1 MIIVGFFGGVALKKP
16 SINIARVA
24 AEAGVGVGTVSRVLN
39 DSEQVSDETRE
50 RVLATVARLNYRPL
64 RSASSLSRGR
74 TGAVGLLVSDITR
87 PSVVERLVGVMD
99 VLNATGLDTVVM
111 NAQNRT
117 QLDHHLSS
125 LTDERRVD
133 GIIVISIGIAPERVA
148 RIRELDVPLVLIDSD
163 LDALPRVCIDD
174 VGGGQMAAE
183 HLVSLGHRR
192 IGFLGENSD
201 IAMGMPSSEKRYQ
214 GYLRAL
220 EAAGIEPDFDLV
232 VRGPHSSDAAA
243 ALTTV
248 LLGVGKDR
256 PTAICASSDTIAVG
270 VIKALHQLGRHV
282 PGDCAVIG
290 FDDIEIA
297 SLLDL
302 STIRQPLRESGARG
316 ASMMV
321 ALLGGQRV
329 EPLREELALEVV
341 PRSSSMGPL
350 ATLAGAPRDFDGR
363 RDLHILQRGAGTV
376 SWGRAFN

>member
-1 MIIVGFFGGVALKKP
+1 VIIAGFFGGVALKKP

-39 DSEQVSDETRE
+39 DSDQVSDATRE
-50 RVLATVARLNYRPL
+50 RVLRTAARLNYRPL

-74 TGAVGLLVSDITR
+74 TGSVGLLVSDITR
-87 PSVVERLVGVMD
+87 PSVVERLVGVID
-99 VLNATGLDTVVM
+99 VLNAAGLDAVVM

-117 QLDHHLSS
+117 QLDHHLVS

-148 RIRELDVPLVLIDSD
+148 RIRELAIPLVLIDGD
-163 LDALPRVCIDD
+163 LEGLPRVCIDD
-174 VGGGQMAAE
+174 VAGGQMAAE

-201 IAMGMPSSEKRYQ
+201 IAMGMPSSESRYQ

-220 EAAGIEPDFDLV
+220 DAADIEPDFDLV

-248 LLGVGKDR
+248 LLGVAKDR

-270 VIKALHQLGRHV
+270 VIKALHQLGRDV

-297 SLLDL
+297 SILDL
-302 STIRQPLRESGARG
+302 STIRQPLLESGARG

-321 ALLGGQRV
+321 SLLDGASV
-329 EPLREELALEVV
+329 EPLREELALEVIPRASSIGTRVKLAGV
-341 PRSSSMGPL
+341 PRGDL
-350 ATLAGAPRDFDGR
+350 DGNR
-363 RDLHILQRGAGTV
+363 VGHILQRGGGAV
-376 SWGRAFN
+376 S

>member
-1 MIIVGFFGGVALKKP
+1 MKKP

-39 DSEQVSDETRE
+39 DSDQVSDATRE
-50 RVLATVARLNYRPL
+50 RVLRTAARLNYRPL

-74 TGAVGLLVSDITR
+74 TGSVGLLVSDITR
-87 PSVVERLVGVMD
+87 PSVVERLVGVID
-99 VLNATGLDTVVM
+99 VLNAAGLDAVVM

-117 QLDHHLSS
+117 QLDHHLVS

-148 RIRELDVPLVLIDSD
+148 RIRELAIPLVLIDGD
-163 LDALPRVCIDD
+163 LEGLPRVCIDD
-174 VGGGQMAAE
+174 VAGGQMAAE

-192 IGFLGENSD
+192 IGFLSENSD
-201 IAMGMPSSEKRYQ
+201 IAMGMPSSESRYQ

-220 EAAGIEPDFDLV
+220 DAADIEPDFDLV

-248 LLGVGKDR
+248 LLGVAKDR

-270 VIKALHQLGRHV
+270 VIKALHQLGRDV

-297 SLLDL
+297 SILDL
-302 STIRQPLRESGARG
+302 STIRQPLLESGARG

-321 ALLGGQRV
+321 SLLDGASV
-329 EPLREELALEVV
+329 EPLREELALEVIPRASSIGTRVKLAGV
-341 PRSSSMGPL
+341 PRGDL
-350 ATLAGAPRDFDGR
+350 DGNR
-363 RDLHILQRGAGTV
+363 VGHILQRGGGAV
-376 SWGRAFN
+376 S